1 MSKKDSGWRKRT
13 QGTVN
18 QIGQAFHL
26 EPHGDRSKLPKSL
39 QQVSFS
45 EISDALEKRRKKGKT
60 PQELA
65 EDEMIDEAVRE
76 AIEERRQSEE
86 TKNLLQKLGDMLEKR
101 DQKERLK
108 AALEEAKQ
116 EQKENESAGDPD
128 GYEGHADRIEEGKR
142 RYDEANRENEVMG

>member
-1 MSKKDSGWRKRT
+1 MSKKTKDSGWRKRT
-13 QGTVN
+13 SGTVN

-45 EISDALEKRRKKGKT
+45 EISDAIEKRRKKGKT
-60 PQELA
+60 PEELA
-65 EDEMIDEAVRE
+65 EDEMIDQAVLE

-86 TKNLLQKLGDMLEKR
+86 NKNLLQKLGDMLEKR
-101 DQKERLK
+101 NQKERLK

-128 GYEGHADRIEEGKR
+128 GYEGMSDRIEEGKR
-142 RYDEANRENEVMG
+142 RYDENEVMG